1 MAISKILKKTAAAI
15 GLVPQNWRT
24 IAVRV
29 VSTTV
34 SLGTVVAVSWVAT
47 ASRSEAAENV
57 ELKVG
62 IVQHFGQEASDELT
76 LKAPNNGQLTLEFSS
91 GNGQTK
97 TLTTSEVTVE
107 MTTTSLSKPLVM
119 EKVVLSSHRS
129 FESAEES
136 ANRWRD
142 RGIEVE
148 LAHPSNIWQVWA
160 KRDIYNTPLLRRLL
174 LENLQ
179 ARGHEVPSLASKS
192 FQKINT
198 PSWVVGNYR
207 YHRRNLDISSSN
219 NRIRVIKKDSNR
231 NRGYV
236 YPGSMTLQPDA
247 YGSYTLVNHVPLE
260 SYLRGVVPYEIGSQA
275 PYEAIKAQAI
285 IARTY
290 ALRNLRRFQI
300 DDYQLCADTHCQVYR
315 GLTAATPTTD
325 RAIAAT
331 QGLVLTYKNE
341 LIDAL
346 YFSTSGGVT
355 APYSDVWPGRIDR
368 PYLQA
373 VVDSTSDAW
382 NLSRQDLSDEETFRR
397 FINTKKGFNESG
409 RRWFRWQ
416 EKTSLE
422 DMAEFLKKYLKRQKQ
437 PNRDFTTIKQVE
449 IAERSRAGRVLEME
463 VKTDSGTISIPADEI
478 RNAFHPPISTLF
490 YIKPVRNQKD
500 ELQGYEFIGG
510 GFGHG
515 VGLSQY
521 GAYHLANLG
530 WSSAEILEFYYPGT
544 KLQSLNQ
551 DIVFWSEN

>member
-1 MAISKILKKTAAAI
+1 MTISTIVKQTVAVA
-15 GLVPQNWRT
+15 GSMSGNWHQ
-24 IAVRV
+24 IAVRCIR
-29 VSTTV
+29 TTLSV
-34 SLGTVVAVSWVAT
+34 GTMVAVGWAAT
-47 ASRSEAAENV
+47 ATRSHGAENI
-57 ELKVG
+57 ELEVG
-62 IVQHFGQEASDELT
+62 IVQHFGQKASDELT
-76 LKAPNNGQLTLEFSS
+76 LKSPGGQLTLKFTG
-91 GNGQTK
+91 GNGETK
-97 TLTTSEVTVE
+97 TLTTAEVTIE
-107 MTTTSLSKPLVM
+107 MSTTELSPPLVQ
-119 EKVVLSSHRS
+119 ERVVLSSHRS

-136 ANRWRD
+136 ANNWRD

-148 LAHPSNIWQVWA
+148 LAHPANIWQVWA
-160 KRDIYNTPLLRRLL
+160 KREIYNTPLLRRLL

-179 ARGHEVPSLASKS
+179 AKGHELPSLDTQS
-192 FQKINT
+192 FQKIHT

-207 YHRRNLDISSSN
+207 YHRRHLDITSSS
-219 NRIRVIKKDSNR
+219 NRIRVIQAEGDR
-231 NRGYV
+231 NYV
-236 YPGSMTLQPDA
+236 YPGSLTLQPDA
-247 YGSYTLVNHVPLE
+247 YGSYTLVNHVPLA

-275 PYEAIKAQAI
+275 PYAAIEAQAV

-325 RAIAAT
+325 RAIQAT
-331 QGLVLTYKNE
+331 RGLVLTYQNE

-355 APYSDVWPGRIDR
+355 APYSDVWPGRVDR

-373 VVDSTSDAW
+373 VVDSTSGAW

-409 RRWFRWQ
+409 RRLFRWR

-422 DMAEFLKKYLKRQKQ
+422 EMAEFLQKYLQRHKQ
-437 PNRDFTTIKQVE
+437 PNHDFESIQKVE
-449 IAERSRAGRVLEME
+449 ITERSRAGRVVEME
-463 VKTDSGTISIPADEI
+463 VQTDSGPISIPADEI
-478 RNAFHPPISTLF
+478 RNAFYPPISTLF
-490 YIKPVRNQKD
+490 YIKPIRNQK
-500 ELQGYEFIGG
+500 EQLQGYEFIGG

-530 WSSAEILEFYYPGT
+530 WSSAEILAFYYPGT
-544 KLQSLNQ
+544 QLQPLSE
-551 DIVFWSEN
+551 DIVFWSGN